1 MKPFIDIGF
10 IHLPTFYLV
19 MSIALLMV
27 LSFLS
32 AQIEKNK
39 NFDRKIAFDL
49 ALVIM
54 VFGFLG
60 GRLFHVVY
68 EEPRYYMKFP
78 LQIFQFW
85 NGGYVYFGG
94 MLSALIAS
102 RFFLNSRGE
111 KFLTWA
117 DFMAPVLSLMYG
129 LGRLACFFEG
139 CCYGKT
145 CSLPWAING
154 LHPTQLYM
162 VIAELVVF
170 NIVLKLKADT
180 EGKIFFTWLTLHSF
194 SRFVIEFYR
203 NDDRGLMVGNCLSI
217 SQIISLVLIVLSIY
231 FLKSNKSKA

>member
-10 IHLPTFYLV
+10 IHVPTFYLV
-19 MSIALLMV
+19 ISIALVIV
-27 LSFLS
+27 LSFIS
-32 AQIEKNK
+32 TQIEKNK

-54 VFGFLG
+54 VFGFVG
-60 GRLFHVVY
+60 GRLFHIVY
-68 EEPRYYMKFP
+68 EEPTYYLKYP

-102 RFFLNSRGE
+102 RIFLKHKGE
-111 KFLTWA
+111 KFLRWA
-117 DFMAPVLSLMYG
+117 DFMAPALSLMYS
-129 LGRLACFFEG
+129 LGRLACFFAG
-139 CCYGKT
+139 CCYGKY

-162 VIAELVVF
+162 VLTEFIVF
-170 NIVLKLKADT
+170 IIVSKLKSKP
-180 EGKIFFTWLTLHSF
+180 EGEIFFIWLILHSVC
-194 SRFVIEFYR
+194 RFIIEFYR
-203 NDDRGLMVGNCLSI
+203 NDDRGKMLANFISV
-217 SQIISLVLIVLSIY
+217 SQIISLALILISLY

>member
-19 MSIALLMV
+19 MSLALLTV

-32 AQIEKNK
+32 SRIKKNK
-39 NFDRKIAFDL
+39 NFERKTAFDL

-54 VFGFLG
+54 IFGFIG

-68 EEPRYYMKFP
+68 EEPSYYIRFP

-102 RFFLNSRGE
+102 RVFLNRKGE
-111 KFLTWA
+111 KFLRWA
-117 DFMAPVLSLMYG
+117 DFMAPVLSLIYA
-129 LGRLACFFEG
+129 LGRLACLFEG
-139 CCYGKT
+139 CCYGKA
-145 CSLPWAING
+145 CDLPWSING

-170 NIVLKLKADT
+170 NIIIKLKMRL
-180 EGKIFFTWLTLHSF
+180 EGQIFFTWLMLHSA
-194 SRFVIEFYR
+194 SRFAIEFYR
-203 NDDRGLMVGNCLSI
+203 NDDRGFMLGNFISI
-217 SQIISLVLIVLSIY
+217 SQIISILLIGLSLF
-231 FLKSNKSKA
+231 FLKANRSKI

>member
-10 IHLPTFYLV
+10 IHLPTFYV
-19 MSIALLMV
+19 VISVALLVV

-32 AQIEKNK
+32 AQVEKNK
-39 NFDRKIAFDL
+39 KFDRKMAFDL

-54 VFGFLG
+54 VFGFIG
-60 GRLFHVVY
+60 GRLFHVFY
-68 EEPRYYMKFP
+68 EEPRYYMKYP

-102 RFFLNSRGE
+102 RIFLNSQGE
-111 KFLTWA
+111 KFLRWA

-129 LGRLACFFEG
+129 LGRFACFFEG
-139 CCYGKT
+139 CCYGKA
-145 CSLPWAING
+145 CDLPWAING

-162 VIAELVVF
+162 VVAELIVF
-170 NIVLKLKADT
+170 NIVLKLKAEF

-194 SRFVIEFYR
+194 CRFAIEFYR
-203 NDDRGLMVGNCLSI
+203 NDDRGVMVGNCLSI
-217 SQIISLVLIVLSIY
+217 SQIISLVLIILSVY